1 MALTRKMLKAMGIDD
16 EKIDQI
22 IEAHTETVDA
32 LKDERDKYREDAEKL
47 PDVQKKLDTALKASS
62 GDESFEAKYN
72 ALKKDFEEYKG
83 EVTAKETKG
92 AKVTALK
99 GLLKK
104 VGVLDKC
111 IDNVVDITNLDDIK
125 LDKDGNIVD
134 TDKHEKS
141 FREKWSGLIV
151 TEGEKKPTPETPPTD
166 GGKTPMTRDDIMK
179 ISDTSKRQAAI
190 AENIELF
197 GGG

>member
-83 EVTAKETKG
+83 EVTAKEIKG

-104 VGVLDKC
+104 VGISEKC
-111 IDNVVDITNLDDIK
+111 IDIAVKATNLDDIK
-125 LDKDGNIVD
+125 LDKDGKIAEPD
-134 TDKHEKS
+134 TVEKS
-141 FREKWSGLIV
+141 VREELGALIV
-151 TEGEKKPTPETPPTD
+151 TEGEMKPTPETPPQT
-166 GGKTPMTRDDIMK
+166 TPLKMSKSDIFKIEDRDDQIK
-179 ISDTSKRQAAI
+179 AI
-190 AENIELF
+190 AANIDQF
-197 GGG
+197 